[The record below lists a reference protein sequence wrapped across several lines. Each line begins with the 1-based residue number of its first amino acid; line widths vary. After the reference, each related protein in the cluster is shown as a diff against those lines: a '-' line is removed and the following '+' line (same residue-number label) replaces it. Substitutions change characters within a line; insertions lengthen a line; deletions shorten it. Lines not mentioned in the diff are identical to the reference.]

1 MFGCWPG
8 RCSHAVT
15 VVAGQRHHRPVGLAV
30 RAVPADHDAP
40 PGRLLAGLLASLQG
54 GQRGLGRL
62 LQLDRGEPPGAADP
76 AIAAQDRGRLPD
88 LARPSAGPVD
98 VVGHVVLHSRGHATS
113 WPITGGQATT
123 GRRVGGGR
131 PLRRM
136 RRRLYVSPM
145 HSVDPT
151 TESMIRSVLA
161 YAENRL
167 RLDPV
172 PLDQGSRDP
181 AELDA
186 ALKGLPS
193 ADPHNPD
200 QVLGVYTSVIA
211 PAVISADSPRFL
223 GFIPAA
229 PTKASL
235 LFDML
240 VSCASIQGISWLE
253 AAGAIH
259 AENTVLR
266 LIADRAGMPETAG
279 GCFVSGGSAGNLS
292 ALVVA
297 REVAKRKA
305 GPGGGRAALAGG
317 GQRGRP
323 LLDRQRAADLRDGRA
338 GGARRGSPADRRGR
352 CGRRS
357 APTATRAHWPRSWP
371 PRGPRTRASSTTW
384 PARPRWRASTAC
396 GSTWTAPT
404 AGPACSR
411 RASGTST
418 PASSTP
424 TRSSWTRTSGC
435 SRPFDCAALLYRDP
449 SVARSVHK
457 QDASYLDVI
466 HDRPGEWNPT
476 DYAYHLTRRARGLPL
491 WFSLSVHGV
500 DAYTE
505 AIETAI
511 ELARQTAD
519 EIRARDHLELIR
531 EPELGVVLFRRR
543 GWDSGQYTAWADQLL
558 QDQVAFIPPSAWEGE
573 TVARFAFLHPHT
585 PMDLVREILDRMDVT
600 RLVPG
605 GSAGVGRG
613 QPSGRIL
620 ASGPGP
626 RRRRRTGRRSGAGQG
641 RAPAR
646 PRRFPAGP
654 GQVR

>member
-1 MFGCWPG
+1 
-8 RCSHAVT
+8 
-15 VVAGQRHHRPVGLAV
+15 
-30 RAVPADHDAP
+30 
-40 PGRLLAGLLASLQG
+40 
-54 GQRGLGRL
+54 
-62 LQLDRGEPPGAADP
+62 
-76 AIAAQDRGRLPD
+76 
-88 LARPSAGPVD
+88 
-98 VVGHVVLHSRGHATS
+98 
-113 WPITGGQATT
+113 
-123 GRRVGGGR
+123 
-131 PLRRM
+131 
-136 RRRLYVSPM
+136 M
-145 HSVDPT
+145 HNVDPT

-186 ALKGLPS
+186 ALKGLPGPG
-193 ADPHNPD
+193 PHTPD
-200 QVLGVYTSVIA
+200 QVLGVWASALA

-240 VSCASIQGISWLE
+240 ISCASIQGISWLE

-259 AENTVLR
+259 AENLVLR

-305 GPGGGRAALAGG
+305 GPGVAGSSRRWRVAVSEDAHSSITNTMRILEMDPLVVRSDDHRLTGAGLRAALAADGDPG
-317 GQRGRP
+317 SLAAVVATSGTTNAGIIDD
-323 LLDRQRAADLRDGRA
+323 LAGAAEVARQHQLWFHVDGA
-338 GGARRGSPADRRGR
+338 YGGAGLFAPSVRDRYAGIEHAD
-352 CGRRS
+352 S
-357 APTATRAHWPRSWP
+357 FIVDPHKWLFA
-371 PRGPRTRASSTTW
+371 
-384 PARPRWRASTAC
+384 
-396 GSTWTAPT
+396 
-404 AGPACSR
+404 
-411 RASGTST
+411 
-418 PASSTP
+418 
-424 TRSSWTRTSGC
+424 
-435 SRPFDCAALLYRDP
+435 PFDCAALLYRNP
-449 SVARSVHK
+449 SLARSVHK

-491 WFSLSVHGV
+491 WFSLSVYGV

-511 ELARQTAD
+511 GLARQTAD
-519 EIRARDHLELIR
+519 EIRSRSSLELIR
-531 EPELGVVLFRRR
+531 EPSLGVVLFRRV
-543 GWDSGQYTAWADQLL
+543 GWDAGQYTAWADRLL

-585 PMDLVREILDRMDVT
+585 SMDLVREILDRMD
-600 RLVPG
+600 
-605 GSAGVGRG
+605 
-613 QPSGRIL
+613 
-620 ASGPGP
+620 
-626 RRRRRTGRRSGAGQG
+626 
-641 RAPAR
+641 
-646 PRRFPAGP
+646 
-654 GQVR
+654 

>member
-1 MFGCWPG
+1 
-8 RCSHAVT
+8 
-15 VVAGQRHHRPVGLAV
+15 
-30 RAVPADHDAP
+30 
-40 PGRLLAGLLASLQG
+40 
-54 GQRGLGRL
+54 
-62 LQLDRGEPPGAADP
+62 
-76 AIAAQDRGRLPD
+76 
-88 LARPSAGPVD
+88 
-98 VVGHVVLHSRGHATS
+98 
-113 WPITGGQATT
+113 
-123 GRRVGGGR
+123 
-131 PLRRM
+131 
-136 RRRLYVSPM
+136 M

-186 ALKGLPS
+186 ALAGLPD
-193 ADPHNPD
+193 AGPHTPD
-200 QVLGVYTSVIA
+200 QVLGVWAAVMA

-240 VSCASIQGISWLE
+240 ISCASIQGISWLE

-259 AENTVLR
+259 AENKVLR

-305 GPGGGRAALAGG
+305 GVSVRSEDHRLTGAGLRAALADCGDPG
-317 GQRGRP
+317 SV
-323 LLDRQRAADLRDGRA
+323 AAVVATSGTTNAGIIDDLAGVGEVAREHHLWFHVDGA
-338 GGARRGSPADRRGR
+338 YGGAGLFAPSVRARYDGIEHAD
-352 CGRRS
+352 S
-357 APTATRAHWPRSWP
+357 FIVDPHKWLFA
-371 PRGPRTRASSTTW
+371 
-384 PARPRWRASTAC
+384 
-396 GSTWTAPT
+396 
-404 AGPACSR
+404 
-411 RASGTST
+411 
-418 PASSTP
+418 
-424 TRSSWTRTSGC
+424 
-435 SRPFDCAALLYRDP
+435 PFDSAALLYRNP

-491 WFSLSVHGV
+491 WFSLSVYGV

-511 ELARQTAD
+511 GLAREAAD
-519 EIRARDHLELIR
+519 EIRRRPHLELVR
-531 EPELGVVLFRRR
+531 EPSLGVVLFRRA
-543 GWDSGQYTAWADQLL
+543 GWDAAQYRAWADRLL

-585 PMDLVREILDRMDVT
+585 SMDLVREILDRMD
-600 RLVPG
+600 
-605 GSAGVGRG
+605 
-613 QPSGRIL
+613 
-620 ASGPGP
+620 
-626 RRRRRTGRRSGAGQG
+626 
-641 RAPAR
+641 
-646 PRRFPAGP
+646 
-654 GQVR
+654 